1 MPAKK
6 KSARKPARKVAR
18 KAARPK
24 ARPTRKQPET
34 LRLRAATPGYT
45 VNDIH
50 RSLAWYQNVLGCIVV
65 ERWEKE
71 GQLRGAT
78 MRAGAVDFYLGQ
90 DDWKMGRDRV
100 KGAGFRIYCTTS
112 QKVDTIAAGIK
123 ARGGT
128 LLHDVQ
134 DEPWGERDF
143 AIADPDGFKI
153 TISQAR

>member
-6 KSARKPARKVAR
+6 KTARKPARK
-18 KAARPK
+18 AASKPGQLRASP
-24 ARPTRKQPET
+24 ARKQPET

-50 RSLAWYQNVLGCIVV
+50 RSVAWYQKVLGCVVV

-71 GQLRGAT
+71 GVLRGAT
-78 MRAGAVDFYLGQ
+78 LRAGAVDFYLGQ
-90 DDWKMGRDRV
+90 DDWKLGRDRV

-112 QKVDTIAAGIK
+112 QDVDAVAAGIK

-128 LLHDVQ
+128 LLHDPQ

>member
-6 KSARKPARKVAR
+6 KSARKPAKRASRPKAR
-18 KAARPK
+18 AARPK
-24 ARPTRKQPET
+24 RKQPET

-112 QKVDTIAAGIK
+112 QSVDAVAAGIK

-128 LLHDVQ
+128 LLHEPQ

-143 AIADPDGFKI
+143 AIADPDGFRI

>member
-6 KSARKPARKVAR
+6 KPARKGAR
-18 KAARPK
+18 KAARSPK
-24 ARPTRKQPET
+24 RAAARAVRKQPEN

-65 ERWEKE
+65 ERWEKD

-78 MRAGAVDFYLGQ
+78 LRAGAVDFYLGQ
-90 DDWKMGRDRV
+90 DDWKLGQGRV

-112 QKVDTIAAGIK
+112 QSVDAVADGIK

-128 LLHDVQ
+128 LLHDPQ

>member
-6 KSARKPARKVAR
+6 KRPRKTAAKPKRKR
-18 KAARPK
+18 TRSAAR
-24 ARPTRKQPET
+24 ALRKQPET

-50 RSLAWYQNVLGCIVV
+50 RSLAWYTNVLGCIVV
-65 ERWEKE
+65 ERWERE

-78 MRAGAVDFYLGQ
+78 LRAGAVDFYLGQ
-90 DDWKMGRDRV
+90 DDWKLGRDRV

-112 QKVDTIAAGIK
+112 QDVDAVADGIR

-128 LLHDVQ
+128 LLHDPQ